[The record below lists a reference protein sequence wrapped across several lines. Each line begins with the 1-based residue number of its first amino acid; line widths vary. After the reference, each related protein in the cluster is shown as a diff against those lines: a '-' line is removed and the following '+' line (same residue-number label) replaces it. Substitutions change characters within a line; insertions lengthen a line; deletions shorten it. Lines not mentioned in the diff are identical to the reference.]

1 MKEDNN
7 KKIKAK
13 KKRKIKK
20 GHIKKKLKTLYKQKI
35 IRDFVLFLLAQIFVA
50 FLIICIVYSCGNIDV
65 SKAKTVNITVEDT
78 TYYYSTPLSRRMFC
92 VASDS
97 VEYVFPRP
105 YDDLEKLI
113 HVGDELEL
121 RYVEQN
127 EWLTE
132 INYVLDARSGT
143 NVYRTYSGVS
153 KILRGVWCIGLPIV
167 FETIYII
174 ILAVYISLH
183 KEMLDF
189 RK

>member
-1 MKEDNN
+1 MKEESN
-7 KKIKAK
+7 KKKAK
-13 KKRKIKK
+13 KKKRIKK

-35 IRDFVLFLLAQIFVA
+35 IRDFVYFLLAQIFVA

-65 SKAKTVNITVEDT
+65 SKAKTVDITVEEI
-78 TYYYSTPLSRRMFC
+78 TYYHSTPLSRSMFC
-92 VASDS
+92 VVSDS

-105 YDDLEKLI
+105 LQDLEKSI

-153 KILRGVWCIGLPIV
+153 KILWGVWCIGLPIV
-167 FETIYII
+167 LETIYIF
-174 ILAVYISLH
+174 ILAIYIWLH